1 MTKLSFSSETLLYS
15 LLHAFKGHKGQTIR
29 YTGHGSRY
37 KARVKGAV
45 RRVAHAHY
53 DTYVIMKP
61 DSRPDGTAIRDHAR
75 VRVLQA
81 IHARAQCSAVL
92 DAIAMAEA
100 MDDAVHVA
108 AIEEAPQTVSPSEIL
123 PAASRCSSLSVVP
136 CRISTRP

>member
-1 MTKLSFSSETLLYS
+1 MLETLLIICKQICHVGNPADN
-15 LLHAFKGHKGQTIR
+15 LQ
-29 YTGHGSRY
+29 
-37 KARVKGAV
+37 GAV

-75 VRVLQA
+75 VRVLHA
-81 IHARAQCSAVL
+81 IHARAVL
-92 DAIAMAEA
+92 DAMAMAEA
-100 MDDAVHVA
+100 AVAV
-108 AIEEAPQTVSPSEIL
+108 IEEAPQTVSPSEVL

>member
-1 MTKLSFSSETLLYS
+1 MRF
-15 LLHAFKGHKGQTIR
+15 F
-29 YTGHGSRY
+29 
-37 KARVKGAV
+37 KGAV

-75 VRVLQA
+75 MRVL
-81 IHARAQCSAVL
+81 HARAVL
-92 DAIAMAEA
+92 DAMAMAEA
-100 MDDAVHVA
+100 MDDAVAV
-108 AIEEAPQTVSPSEIL
+108 IEEAPQTVSPSEIL